1 MYGYCIEMCIY
12 CTYGTYTCTL
22 QVGMST
28 SGIVI
33 CYIGK
38 GCLSHNPRKYT
49 LLIGWFVCD
58 LCTFNLCDFVQEHK
72 AWCKMRPSYI
82 LQ

>member
-1 MYGYCIEMCIY
+1 VYILYIQY
-12 CTYGTYTCTL
+12 VYTL
-22 QVGMST
+22 QVLMST

-33 CYIGK
+33 HYIQR

-58 LCTFNLCDFVQEHK
+58 LCDFNLHDIVHEQKPGVKRDLPVYYSKMCD
-72 AWCKMRPSYI
+72 SY
-82 LQ
+82 

>member
-1 MYGYCIEMCIY
+1 MVHIY
-12 CTYGTYTCTL
+12 TL

-33 CYIGK
+33 CYIGR

-58 LCTFNLCDFVQEHK
+58 LCNFSLCDIVQEHEPGVK
-72 AWCKMRPSYI
+72 RDLLIYYSKMCDSY
-82 LQ
+82 